1 MVKTLESRLF
11 RDAKPSDLRH
21 AIDHM
26 SIMFRECVLK
36 SDKIPYSADE
46 INDLKINPLS
56 LYDSDWRV
64 DWSFRAHK
72 VKGVRVKCVEDGEL
86 EFSPVEFPRDHP
98 FIRDTARMPP
108 CRFKNVHTGLQ
119 VPGAVEISLSWFRNT
134 FDANLELNPS
144 TKNLKQSVSDLRD
157 CLVVELIME
166 HRQLGPQETFD
177 MTFVRGDLK
186 DLYVEHMQAL
196 CGFCTDKMLPLL
208 DGCVTRAQ
216 YVAIATKQ
224 HFESYFQHYK
234 ERYGWDENLMSAYEV
249 PTFGGFNDMSTTPLA
264 SIEGPLD
271 PLRRCSCKQN
281 PERPCCHLLTL
292 ALKERNR
299 FLLPEAFL
307 RMGGA
312 AHFAH
317 SHQN

>member
-1 MVKTLESRLF
+1 VIMVKNLESRLF

-26 SIMFRECVLK
+26 SDLRPERVFK
-36 SDKIPYSADE
+36 SAKVSYSADV

-56 LYDSDWRV
+56 LYNSDWRV

-72 VKGVRVKCVEDGEL
+72 VTGVRVKCVEDGEL
-86 EFSPVEFPRDHP
+86 EFSSVEFPCDHP

-119 VPGAVEISLSWFRNT
+119 VPGAVEMSLAWFRNI
-134 FDANLELNPS
+134 FDASLELAPS
-144 TKNLKQSVSDLRD
+144 AKKLRRSVSDLRD

-166 HRQLGPQETFD
+166 HRQLRPHKTFD

-196 CGFCTDKMLPLL
+196 CDFCTDKILPLL

-216 YVAIATKQ
+216 YVAICRNCDKT
-224 HFESYFQHYK
+224 
-234 ERYGWDENLMSAYEV
+234 
-249 PTFGGFNDMSTTPLA
+249 TFRVLLSTIQREIWL
-264 SIEGPLD
+264 G
-271 PLRRCSCKQN
+271 
-281 PERPCCHLLTL
+281 
-292 ALKERNR
+292 
-299 FLLPEAFL
+299 
-307 RMGGA
+307 
-312 AHFAH
+312 
-317 SHQN
+317 